1 MHCSACSTPGI
12 IRKLLILCFT
22 EQQKQI
28 YFSDIYSQ
36 DNSLVE
42 LVHIKK
48 AYCKGFS
55 LSLSSPLCWLILNVT
70 DIWFTTMIS
79 EQTKVMMRPL
89 SGHVWP
95 PLFPWKRKKKCLH
108 ISAWDDVQ
116 EACLMNML
124 TFQRLDVMGHVWVG
138 EHFFFCWFSFI
149 HSCQPPIF
157 TIFSCSGGVFYFE
170 NPPTMQSVQ
179 EVVVSCNLV
188 SAEWCGF

>member
-48 AYCKGFS
+48 LIAKG
-55 LSLSSPLCWLILNVT
+55 LVCLC
-70 DIWFTTMIS
+70 
-79 EQTKVMMRPL
+79 Q
-89 SGHVWP
+89 P
-95 PLFPWKRKKKCLH
+95 PLLIDSKCNRYLIYNYDKWADKGDDATFVWSCLASPISMKKKNKCLH

-116 EACLMNML
+116 EACLMNVL

-179 EVVVSCNLV
+179 EVAVSCNLV